1 MSEPVADN
9 SKMKRNLTLLGL
21 SGTIGA
27 VALFALFALWRANP
41 DIAYWQGLLVAGRTY
56 LEANPWALVLA
67 LMVLPGIGF
76 PVSPLLVL
84 FGVVLGPRFGM
95 PLTCVIGVCAHSICS
110 AWFYFLAAGPLR
122 GFLKRSVLKNRPL
135 PAISGGNALRLGF
148 MIRMAPGLPYP
159 IQNIALGV
167 MGLRFGTYLLVSVPT
182 TSIYT
187 IGFIVTGGA
196 LFQGKA
202 GLALTGIFLIVVV
215 LLATRMWMK
224 RAKTKSYAR

>member
-1 MSEPVADN
+1 MSEPVAN
-9 SKMKRNLTLLGL
+9 HSKMKRNLILLGL
-21 SGTIGA
+21 SGAIGA
-27 VALFALFALWRANP
+27 AALFALFTLWRANP
-41 DIAYWQGLLVAGRTY
+41 DIAYWKGLVIEGRAY

-67 LMVLPGIGF
+67 LMILPGVGF

-95 PLTCVIGVCAHSICS
+95 PLTCLIGVCAHSICS

-122 GFLKRSVLKNRPL
+122 DVLKRTVLKDRPL
-135 PAISGGNALRLGF
+135 PEMSGGNALRLGL

-159 IQNIALGV
+159 IQNIALAV
-167 MGLRFGTYLLVSVPT
+167 MGMRFWMYLLVSVPT

-196 LFQGKA
+196 IFQGKA
-202 GLALTGIFLIVVV
+202 GLAITGIFLLIVV
-215 LLATRMWMK
+215 LLATRMWMN
-224 RAKTKSYAR
+224 RAKAKTHAG